1 MAYNLSRIAFLIVTC
16 IIALSM
22 HKQVYA
28 QQPHQS
34 SLGTV
39 FSATIWGAGIGI
51 VGGMGLAAINTPDEE
66 EEAKTGER
74 VRNNIIQGF
83 GFGVLSGLLYGM
95 FEVSDFGDVPNYS
108 MSYNY
113 DEKQTLVT
121 YNHKF

>member
-1 MAYNLSRIAFLIVTC
+1 MARIAFLIITC

-22 HKQVYA
+22 HKQIYA
-28 QQPHQS
+28 QQPRQS

-51 VGGMGLAAINTPDEE
+51 VGGLGLAAINTPDEE
-66 EEAKTGER
+66 EESKTGER

-83 GFGVLSGLLYGM
+83 GFGVLSGLVYGM
-95 FEVSDFGDVPNYS
+95 FEVSDFGGGAYN

>member
-1 MAYNLSRIAFLIVTC
+1 MAYNLSRIAFLIVSC

-51 VGGMGLAAINTPDEE
+51 VGGLGLAAINTPDDEQ
-66 EEAKTGER
+66 EAKTGER
-74 VRNNIIQGF
+74 V
-83 GFGVLSGLLYGM
+83 LSLI
-95 FEVSDFGDVPNYS
+95 
-108 MSYNY
+108 
-113 DEKQTLVT
+113 
-121 YNHKF
+121 HI